1 MKSQF
6 GFKKHIRNGIIS
18 EKCCTF
24 VQTNRNCSA
33 QMRVLLLFLSYLVTA
48 IISPVRGQTSAG
60 SNIVSRTVLS
70 GGGVAEQRV
79 YDNGLGDVIQEVQSW
94 PSTSLQDIVVHHEYD
109 QYRRRAKSWLPVNSS
124 TGSGYIP
131 VGSISSTAVYQYA
144 DNAPYSRTVYD
155 GFLQSQ
161 PASQYK
167 AGAQWQNNGKKVS
180 SFYFESVAAGMF
192 SPEYGYLYTFPN
204 VEYLCTQTFDEDG
217 SPITEYTDLNGRLLI
232 SETVQGKTYYLYN
245 PKGDLTY
252 VIPPALTAY
261 IFSEYGYDSGEIPDT
276 DEMMQ
281 KYAYVYRYDDQRH
294 CIYKKLPGID
304 PVYYVY
310 DRTGACILSQDGSQR
325 LRNEWAYTIPDK
337 FGRPCLSG
345 ICNVGLSYVTEPLHS
360 VHVYAEYDGTTVATG
375 GYTVHNLS
383 LSVHTLYSAA
393 YYDSYSFIGHHGV
406 PSSLTASSVS
416 GFSVDASLGRGLQTG
431 SATAIIARGIVTG
444 YMYTALYYD
453 SRYNVSQVKSTNHL
467 GGTDLTCTLST
478 YTGKPANVYIQQTT
492 SGAGTV
498 EVSHSYSYDGADRM
512 SSHTVSVTHG
522 GPTASATLTY
532 GYDNLGRP
540 SRITRPLGSGTN
552 QHVTYAYDLH
562 GWPTGI
568 TSNSFSESLYYASG
582 LGTPRYNG
590 NISSI
595 CWQNSN
601 YSIQRGYKFTY
612 DAANRLTQGAYG
624 EGSSLMSN
632 TNKFRES
639 VQYDAATGNIT
650 GITRNGATS
659 SYDYGLIDDL
669 TLSYDGYR
677 LTGVSDT
684 RPDTPYGGTYEY
696 KKANG
701 SQYIYDA
708 NGSLIADK
716 SRGIAYIVYNSDNNP
731 VRICFTNGNE
741 TKYVYSAGGQKLR
754 VAHYVAKPNI
764 TRTFGQ
770 IPPELTSSQELY
782 ADSVDYML
790 GGSLLLK
797 NGYVVD
803 KYLFDGGYA
812 QASGSITDS
821 FSFYYYNKDHLGNNR
836 EVVDANGTVKQ
847 VVNYYPFGGLFGD
860 PSSMYGSGIQ
870 LYKYNGKEFDNM
882 HGLNTYDYGARQYD
896 PILARWDRVDPL
908 CEKYYSTSPYAYCEN
923 NPISSIDP
931 DGRNGLKLL
940 LKGAYKIG
948 KTVAK
953 NGLSSLTKS
962 ATYATAFNDVVD
974 DAKTV
979 LDFDAPALDR
989 AVAGFSLL
997 SEVVSPVSFREGKT
1011 AVNHVQELT
1020 SRAARRKV
1028 MRDQGI
1034 PTSQQ
1039 PKSQSKNDSGREYTY
1054 ETPGSYGTTETKS
1067 VQQQTKDR
1075 SHDEP
1080 HWEAGSVRM
1089 VNGKPK
1095 MNNYKRPRLENSKS
1109 KAEYE

>member
-1 MKSQF
+1 MLRS
-6 GFKKHIRNGIIS
+6 R
-18 EKCCTF
+18 
-24 VQTNRNCSA
+24 
-33 QMRVLLLFLSYLVTA
+33 
-48 IISPVRGQTSAG
+48 SP
-60 SNIVSRTVLS
+60 
-70 GGGVAEQRV
+70 
-79 YDNGLGDVIQEVQSW
+79 
-94 PSTSLQDIVVHHEYD
+94 
-109 QYRRRAKSWLPVNSS
+109 
-124 TGSGYIP
+124 
-131 VGSISSTAVYQYA
+131 
-144 DNAPYSRTVYD
+144 
-155 GFLQSQ
+155 F
-161 PASQYK
+161 
-167 AGAQWQNNGKKVS
+167 AGAS
-180 SFYFESVAAGMF
+180 TMIPSVRN
-192 SPEYGYLYTFPN
+192 L
-204 VEYLCTQTFDEDG
+204 
-217 SPITEYTDLNGRLLI
+217 
-232 SETVQGKTYYLYN
+232 
-245 PKGDLTY
+245 
-252 VIPPALTAY
+252 
-261 IFSEYGYDSGEIPDT
+261 DS
-276 DEMMQ
+276 
-281 KYAYVYRYDDQRH
+281 
-294 CIYKKLPGID
+294 
-304 PVYYVY
+304 
-310 DRTGACILSQDGSQR
+310 
-325 LRNEWAYTIPDK
+325 
-337 FGRPCLSG
+337 
-345 ICNVGLSYVTEPLHS
+345 
-360 VHVYAEYDGTTVATG
+360 
-375 GYTVHNLS
+375 
-383 LSVHTLYSAA
+383 
-393 YYDSYSFIGHHGV
+393 
-406 PSSLTASSVS
+406 
-416 GFSVDASLGRGLQTG
+416 
-431 SATAIIARGIVTG
+431 
-444 YMYTALYYD
+444 
-453 SRYNVSQVKSTNHL
+453 
-467 GGTDLTCTLST
+467 
-478 YTGKPANVYIQQTT
+478 
-492 SGAGTV
+492 
-498 EVSHSYSYDGADRM
+498 
-512 SSHTVSVTHG
+512 
-522 GPTASATLTY
+522 PTASATLTY

-595 CWQNSN
+595 CWQNNN

-612 DAANRLTQGAYG
+612 DLANRLTQGAYG

-659 SYDYGLIDDL
+659 SYGYGLIDDL

-677 LTGVSDT
+677 LTGVSETISDS
-684 RPDTPYGGTYEY
+684 PYAGTIEY
-696 KKANG
+696 KRTNG

-908 CEKYYSTSPYAYCEN
+908 AEKYYSFSPYAYCVN
-923 NPISSIDP
+923 NPINFIDENGDSTRVYVETNQLGHAWLSVGEGKDMVIYSYGRYNGTDKGCSFSNG
-931 DGRNGLKLL
+931 DGVLLKLTGENA
-940 LKGAYKIG
+940 KDYMNK
-948 KTVAK
+948 KKK
-953 NGLSSLTKS
+953 NGMNT
-962 ATYATAFNDVVD
+962 FVIDDVVD
-974 DAKTV
+974 DEVKSYVDNIFNSSTTLPDERSKDYNGNPSAHVIDKYKLFSNNCTTFVSDV
-979 LDFDAPALDR
+979 LNKVGSDVLNELHILPTSSFGTYTSFESKGRFINPR
-989 AVAGFSLL
+989 SLL
-997 SEVVSPVSFREGKT
+997 KHLNNQSQKT
-1011 AVNHVQELT
+1011 NSHV
-1020 SRAARRKV
+1020 
-1028 MRDQGI
+1028 
-1034 PTSQQ
+1034 
-1039 PKSQSKNDSGREYTY
+1039 
-1054 ETPGSYGTTETKS
+1054 
-1067 VQQQTKDR
+1067 
-1075 SHDEP
+1075 
-1080 HWEAGSVRM
+1080 
-1089 VNGKPK
+1089 
-1095 MNNYKRPRLENSKS
+1095 YKR
-1109 KAEYE
+1109 